1 MKVIKL
7 LFLTIILS
15 TFLISCASTTSTNN
29 DGKNSVNAPEITSDN
44 SEVENALNSDK
55 ANTQKD
61 SVLENFINSLE
72 GLSISFTKS
81 PKATNINKK
90 FNNSFD
96 FSVKDKSGKALSNYP
111 LTISFPSSKENGEII
126 YSEIDIK
133 TDENGN
139 YSYTADTPSFS
150 ANTTL
155 AVYPTPIDYSDKAI
169 DAAVSYRAE
178 ADWKVK
184 SDIITK
190 GAVLFIWD
198 FNEKNKPI
206 NNSYD
211 ILSEFRTRG
220 MTMVGNA
227 PINETSYIGKPLSTL
242 YKENYEIIET
252 TYGYLIVGTVKFA
265 KPVAPVDDQYSCT
278 LIADIQAVNMK
289 NGKVIY
295 SSSFEHEAKGKNWNA
310 CVSKAKEELATTVVD
325 ALVYGL

>member
-1 MKVIKL
+1 MKVTKL
-7 LFLTIILS
+7 IFSCIILS
-15 TFLISCASTTSTNN
+15 TFLISCAST
-29 DGKNSVNAPEITSDN
+29 NSNQENSNTQAPNISSEIEEKSN
-44 SEVENALNSDK
+44 SEQDSESDK
-55 ANTQKD
+55 
-61 SVLENFINSLE
+61 FIKSLE
-72 GLSISFTKS
+72 GINISFTKS
-81 PKATNINKK
+81 PKATQINKN
-90 FNNSFD
+90 FNSSFD
-96 FSVKDKSGKALSNYP
+96 FTVKDKSGNTLANYP
-111 LTISFPSSKENGEII
+111 LTISYPSSKEKGEIL
-126 YSEIDIK
+126 YNEIDIK
-133 TDENGN
+133 TDANGT
-139 YSYTADTPSFS
+139 YSYTAETPKFS

-155 AVYPTPIDYSDKAI
+155 AVYPTPIDYSDIVI

-178 ADWKVK
+178 AEWKVK

-220 MTMVGNA
+220 MSMVGNA

-242 YKENYEIIET
+242 YKKNYEIIET
-252 TYGYLIVGTVKFA
+252 AYGYLIVGTVKFA

-278 LIADIQAVNMK
+278 LIADIQAVDMK
-289 NGKVIY
+289 NGKLIY
-295 SSSFEHEAKGKNWNA
+295 SSTFEHEARGKNWNA

>member
-7 LFLTIILS
+7 IFSSIFLS
-15 TFLISCASTTSTNN
+15 TILISCVSTNAN
-29 DGKNSVNAPEITSDN
+29 QEESNTNAPKLI
-44 SEVENALNSDK
+44 SEKEEESR
-55 ANTQKD
+55 KD
-61 SVLENFINSLE
+61 EYSEADLFIKNLE
-72 GLSISFTKS
+72 GISISFTKK
-81 PKATNINKK
+81 PKPTDINRN
-90 FNNSFD
+90 FNSTFD
-96 FSVKDKSGKALSNYP
+96 FSAKDKSGKALANYP
-111 LTISFPSSKENGEII
+111 LTISFPSSKENGEIL

-133 TDENGN
+133 TDANGN
-139 YSYTADTPSFS
+139 YSYTAETPTFS

-155 AVYPTPIDYSDKAI
+155 AVYPTPIDYSDKVI

-252 TYGYLIVGTVKFA
+252 AYGYLIVGTVKFA

-289 NGKVIY
+289 NGKLIY
-295 SSSFEHEAKGKNWNA
+295 SSTFEHEAKGKNWNT

>member
-7 LFLTIILS
+7 FLYNILFTTLLV
-15 TFLISCASTTSTNN
+15 SCAST
-29 DGKNSVNAPEITSDN
+29 NSSNSKSKTLAPELSAQNKTDSSSELSDEESA
-44 SEVENALNSDK
+44 SEI
-55 ANTQKD
+55 
-61 SVLENFINSLE
+61 FIKSLE
-72 GLSISFTKS
+72 GLSLSFTKS
-81 PKATNINKK
+81 PKTTSVKK
-90 FNNSFD
+90 AFSSSFD
-96 FSVKDKSGKALSNYP
+96 FIAKDKSGNPLANYP

-133 TDENGN
+133 TNENGS
-139 YSYTADTPSFS
+139 YSYTADIPSFS

-155 AVYPTPIDYSDKAI
+155 AVYPTPIDNSDEVI

-198 FNEKNKPI
+198 FNEKNKPV

-220 MTMVGNA
+220 MSLVGNA
-227 PINETSYIGKPLSTL
+227 PINETSYIGKPISTL
-242 YKENYEIIET
+242 YRENYEIIENA
-252 TYGYLIVGTVKFA
+252 YGYLIVGTVKFS
-265 KPVAPVDDQYSCT
+265 KPVSPVDDKYSCS
-278 LIADIQAVNMK
+278 LVADIQAVNMK
-289 NGKVIY
+289 NGQLIF
-295 SSSFEHEAKGKNWNA
+295 SSIFEHEATGKNWNE
-310 CVSKAKEELATTVVD
+310 CVTKAKEELAIMVVD

>member
-7 LFLTIILS
+7 NILGIILA
-15 TFLISCASTTSTNN
+15 TLLISCASTNSNQTTSNELAPSISS
-29 DGKNSVNAPEITSDN
+29 DEAASKN
-44 SEVENALNSDK
+44 LNKDK
-55 ANTQKD
+55 ANAD
-61 SVLENFINSLE
+61 SDKETPAQLFINSLE
-72 GLSISFTKS
+72 GISLTFSKT
-81 PKATNINKK
+81 PKATYINKA
-90 FNNSFD
+90 FNSSFD
-96 FSVKDKSGKALSNYP
+96 FSAKDKDGNPLVNYP
-111 LTISFPSSKENGEII
+111 ITISFPSSKENGEIL

-133 TDENGN
+133 TDKNGN
-139 YSYTADTPSFS
+139 YSYTAETPSFS
-150 ANTTL
+150 VNTTL
-155 AVYPTPIDYSDKAI
+155 AVYPTPIDYSDEVI

-227 PINETSYIGKPLSTL
+227 PVNETSYIGKPISTL
-242 YKENYEIIET
+242 YKENYEIIENA
-252 TYGYLIVGTVKFA
+252 YGYLIIGTVKFS
-265 KPVAPVDDQYSCT
+265 KPVEPVDDQYSCSLT
-278 LIADIQAVNMK
+278 ADIQAVDMK
-289 NGKVIY
+289 NGKLIY
-295 SSSFEHEAKGKNWNA
+295 SSIFEHEAKGKNWNA
-310 CVSKAKEELATTVVD
+310 CVSKAKEELATMVVD